1 MLSTFT
7 WLDYSE
13 QERRRA
19 LDVISLF
26 KLQDTR
32 DELGLASIR
41 DAFAER
47 FFPGTTTIQ
56 TRARYFLFVPWLCLE
71 LEKRHVA
78 STHAPKRLR
87 RFEEALIPRLM
98 NSEDVDGVIGREAGK
113 AVQRMPSSIYW
124 AGLQR
129 WNILIFEGSLAQY
142 LRSLDRFY
150 DSSKR
155 HRSMLDADAESRPEP
170 RNWHPHRPSPPE
182 GFPEGASLMLDSH
195 EATYLRERI
204 LSTCPGTLLAY
215 LADRGERWEWTNFV
229 WFHDLAAEFPNGIS
243 HDLAHARLFS
253 EVMHGAARLYN
264 VMLAEAQ
271 GRENLTEE
279 HRAAFGEW
287 AEERHAQAQRLVSWD
302 LRDFWTL
309 LNTSGAR
316 VTAPTRTFV
325 TDWIE
330 RVRDSRH
337 PKRLLASRDARE
349 LIYRREERL
358 KKGRA
363 RLSNRRH
370 LELWKGDSGTR
381 QLDFRWTVS
390 QRLLLDIVEGLD
402 SSGNTVRAH
411 A

>member
-1 MLSTFT
+1 MFSTFT

-56 TRARYFLFVPWLCLE
+56 TRARYFLFVPWLCRE

-78 STHAPKRLR
+78 STHAPQRLR
-87 RFEEALIPRLM
+87 RLEEALIPHLM
-98 NSEDVDGVIGREAGK
+98 NSKDVDGLIGREAGK
-113 AVQRMPSSIYW
+113 TVQRMPSSIYW
-124 AGLQR
+124 AGLRR

-142 LRSLDRFY
+142 FRSLDRFY
-150 DSSKR
+150 DSSKG
-155 HRSMLDADAESRPEP
+155 HRSMLDANAEIRPEP
-170 RNWHPHRPSPPE
+170 RNWHPHLPSPPE
-182 GFPEGASLMLDSH
+182 GFPEDASLMLDSR
-195 EATYLRERI
+195 EAAYLRERI
-204 LSTCPGTLLAY
+204 LNTCPGTLLAY

-243 HDLAHARLFS
+243 HGLAHARLFS

-271 GRENLTEE
+271 GREDLTEK
-279 HRAAFGEW
+279 HQAAFGVW
-287 AEERHAQAQRLVSWD
+287 AEERQAQVQRLVSWD

-309 LNTSGAR
+309 VSAAGAR

-330 RVRDSRH
+330 RVRGSRH
-337 PKRLLASRDARE
+337 PRHMLASRDTRE
-349 LIYRREERL
+349 LIRRREERL

-370 LELWKGDSGTR
+370 LELWKGDSGTS

-390 QRLLLDIVEGLD
+390 QRLLLDIIEGLD
-402 SSGNTVRAH
+402 SSGHAVRAH